1 MAIELQNSMFIH
13 IPKCGG
19 RKVTTLLT
27 TYVKGA
33 RIVGDRVLDA
43 HKSPDT
49 DKKVFAFVRHP
60 ATFIR
65 SLWTHR
71 SRIKNGKPKFN
82 WQQYL
87 RMEKECASRDY
98 NEFVENVLNG
108 TDYVYDYYMHYT
120 GKYSDIQYGKMENLV
135 EDLIFILKE
144 NGESFDENAMRRDAG
159 VVGANRLTGKPSKL
173 KDTMNEEQLSKL
185 VNEVEKKL
193 CERFGYN
200 EV

>member
-1 MAIELQNSMFIH
+1 
-13 IPKCGG
+13 
-19 RKVTTLLT
+19 
-27 TYVKGA
+27 
-33 RIVGDRVLDA
+33 
-43 HKSPDT
+43 
-49 DKKVFAFVRHP
+49 
-60 ATFIR
+60 
-65 SLWTHR
+65 
-71 SRIKNGKPKFN
+71 
-82 WQQYL
+82 
-87 RMEKECASRDY
+87 MEKECASRDY

-144 NGESFDENAMRRDAG
+144 NGESFDENAMRRDVG
-159 VVGANRLTGKPSKL
+159 VVGGNRLTGKPSKL